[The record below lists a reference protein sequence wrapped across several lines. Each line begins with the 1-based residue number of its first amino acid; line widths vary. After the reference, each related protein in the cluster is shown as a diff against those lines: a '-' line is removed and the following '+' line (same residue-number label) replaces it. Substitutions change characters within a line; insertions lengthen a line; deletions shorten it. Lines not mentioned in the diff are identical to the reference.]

1 MYIGEVAKKTGLSIK
16 AIRLYEDRGLIR
28 PPPRKGRYRVY
39 SEAQVDVL
47 NLIKEAKLLGT
58 TLSQIKGAIVYNR
71 HGEVDWAQIEIFLA
85 DIKLQLLRKIED
97 LNSKVKS
104 VDKCL
109 MELGSCPLSVDSA
122 PKGRD

>member
-16 AIRLYEDRGLIR
+16 AIRFYEEKGLIM
-28 PPPRKGRYRVY
+28 PPPRRGRYRVY
-39 SEAQVDVL
+39 SESHVDIL

-58 TLSQIKGAIVYNR
+58 TLSQLKDAIVYKN
-71 HGEVDWAQIEIFLA
+71 GDVDWSYVEKFLS
-85 DIKLQLLRKIED
+85 DIKRQLSLQIID
-97 LNSKVKS
+97 LNKKVKR

-109 MELGSCPLSVDSA
+109 SEIGSCPLSVDSP